1 MAKNEEKN
9 QSVEQAGASLGA
21 AEAAGVY
28 ADNVVFQ
35 AARGHG
41 FAAEKA
47 NHWWDIFTGKVARLV
62 GGDNAKNGADRIVND
77 VLIQTKY
84 CASGGKCIAECFGEQ
99 GEFRYLTPDGRPMQI
114 EVPAD
119 MYESAVQ
126 SMQERIRQGKIPGV
140 SDPKKA
146 AEIVRKGNVTYAQA
160 RNIAKLGT
168 VEGLT
173 YDATNGIRL
182 AGGAASVSAAV
193 AFAMSIW
200 RGEDGDAALEA
211 ACQSGLQVGG
221 VVFITTIVSSQIGR
235 TGVELSLRPASD
247 WVIGQLGPKASSW
260 IASSLR
266 EAQGLS
272 SLSGAAATNHLS
284 KLLRGNAVTGSI
296 TTIVLSSG
304 DFVRLFQGRISFG
317 QAFKNI
323 STTGASVA
331 GGIGGASVGSAAGA
345 TAGAAIG
352 SAIPVLGT
360 AVGALVGKFVG
371 GFLGGLV
378 GGSAAGS
385 ATSTVLGGMIEDDAN
400 EMLAIVNEVFGE
412 LAVDYL
418 LSEEEAK
425 AAINSF
431 EELDLIER
439 LRDMYASSDRREFA
453 GELLTPLIENQ
464 VKRRPKVL
472 LPTGKQLLAG
482 IRSMVESA
490 QAAEALERREKL
502 FQKIGSTF
510 RWSALVGVVASLIWL
525 GVDYWNSLPGTA
537 QNPVVSG
544 VQKSNPP
551 EATEQAPISQAS
563 APASAPVE
571 NPVVPSV
578 EPQASS
584 ERMAEAIKNRNYGE
598 ARRLLRVGNDAALST
613 AYQGVTSFLLDSG
626 ANFYG
631 NADAFG
637 LLKDLIGRDAA
648 LIDMN
653 SSGRPVWQGVLY
665 AVQNNN
671 EKFLEI
677 LELLLT
683 HGIDVNQLD
692 ERGKPILDSGLV
704 SYPLLRDELAK
715 RGACTMT
722 KNPDLQQCGH

>member
-1 MAKNEEKN
+1 MVDHKESKKN
-9 QSVEQAGASLGA
+9 VDQAGASFGA

-28 ADNVVFQ
+28 AENIVFQ
-35 AARGHG
+35 AERGHG

-84 CASGGKCIAECFGEQ
+84 CASGGKCISECFGEQ
-99 GEFRYLTPDGRPMQI
+99 GEFRYLTSDGRPMQI

-119 MYESAVQ
+119 MYDSAVHA
-126 SMQERIRQGKIPGV
+126 MEERIRRGKIPGV
-140 SDPKKA
+140 SDPQKA
-146 AEIVRKGNVTYAQA
+146 TEIVRKGNVTYAQA
-160 RNIAKLGT
+160 KNIAKFGT

-193 AFAMSIW
+193 AFALSIW
-200 RGEDGDAALEA
+200 RGEDGDAALAA

-284 KLLRGNAVTGSI
+284 KLLRGNVVTGSI

-304 DFVRLFQGRISFG
+304 DFFRLFQGRISFG

-331 GGIGGASVGSAAGA
+331 GGIGGASIGSAAGA

-352 SAIPVLGT
+352 SVIPGVGT

-371 GFLGGLV
+371 GFLGGLA

-385 ATSTVLGGMIEDDAN
+385 ATSSVLGEFIEDDAK

-418 LSEEEAK
+418 LSEDEAK
-425 AAINSF
+425 AAIASF
-431 EELDLIER
+431 EKLDLIEH
-439 LRDMYASSDRREFA
+439 LRDMYAAADRRAFA
-453 GELLTPLIENQ
+453 TKLLTQLIEDE
-464 VKRRPKVL
+464 VRRRPRVV
-472 LPTGKQLLAG
+472 LPTGRQLLAG
-482 IRSMVESA
+482 IRSMVEAA
-490 QAAEALERREKL
+490 QAIEAKERREQLVKKL
-502 FQKIGSTF
+502 RGAFK
-510 RWSALVGVVASLIWL
+510 WSALAGAAASLVWL
-525 GVDYWNSLPGTA
+525 GINNWSSPSPRFETSTTIENKTPNEHIPAQPALGLPASSPASEPVTGPVAVMSEQQASTERVADAIKGANYSEARSLLGMDESNHTGGEY
-537 QNPVVSG
+537 QNTVYLLMASG
-544 VQKSNPP
+544 VNYYSN
-551 EATEQAPISQAS
+551 
-563 APASAPVE
+563 
-571 NPVVPSV
+571 
-578 EPQASS
+578 
-584 ERMAEAIKNRNYGE
+584 AE
-598 ARRLLRVGNDAALST
+598 
-613 AYQGVTSFLLDSG
+613 
-626 ANFYG
+626 
-631 NADAFG
+631 AFG
-637 LLKDLIGRDAA
+637 LLKA
-648 LIDMN
+648 LASKDPASFQTN
-653 SSGRPVWQGVLY
+653 SNGHLVWHSVLY
-665 AVQNNN
+665 SLQNNS
-671 EKFLEI
+671 EKFLDV
-677 LELLLT
+677 LDVFLT
-683 HGIDVNQLD
+683 HGIDVNQFD
-692 ERGKPILDSGLV
+692 ERGNPILDTGLV
-704 SYPLLRDELAK
+704 STPMLRDALSK
-715 RGACTMT
+715 RGACTKT
-722 KNPDLQQCGH
+722 KFPDLIQCKE